1 MTISFSEVCKKDTF
15 NVGQEIIVAM
25 TPILTSEELMGNWCE
40 YRNYMI
46 DEFQM
51 GDISE
56 FTRWNF
62 YLFYVVE
69 DKNKIDRNLKYKV
82 EHDTISS
89 RKIVVSAEE
98 AKEGVQALIDKYI
111 KFVVKGEIPHLDV
124 EEYKRDFELMKL
136 YTEDENQED

>member
-1 MTISFSEVCKKDTF
+1 MEISFSEVCKKDAF

-25 TPILTSEELMGNWCE
+25 TPILTSEELKENWCDF
-40 YRNYMI
+40 RNYMI
-46 DEFQM
+46 DEYQL
-51 GDISE
+51 GEIDE

-98 AKEGVQALIDKYI
+98 AKDGVQTLINEYI
-111 KFVVKGEIPHLDV
+111 KFVIEGVIQHHDV
-124 EEYKRDFELMKL
+124 EEYKRNPELMKL
-136 YTEDENQED
+136 YKDENQED

>member
-1 MTISFSEVCKKDTF
+1 MEISFSEVCKKDAF
-15 NVGQEIIVAM
+15 YVGQEIIVAM
-25 TPILTSEELMGNWCE
+25 TPILTSEGLKESWCDF
-40 YRNYMI
+40 RNYMI
-46 DEFQM
+46 DEYQL
-51 GDISE
+51 GDIDE

-98 AKEGVQALIDKYI
+98 AKDGVQTLIDKYI
-111 KFVVKGEIPHLDV
+111 KFVVEGEIQHHDV
-124 EEYKRDFELMKL
+124 EEYKCNPELMKL
-136 YTEDENQED
+136 YKDENQED

>member
-1 MTISFSEVCKKDTF
+1 MEISFDEIRNVDSF
-15 NVGQEIIVAM
+15 GVGQNIIVAM
-25 TPILTSEELMGNWCE
+25 TPKLTQEELEENWRHFRNRMSHE
-40 YRNYMI
+40 Y
-46 DEFQM
+46 QM

-98 AKEGVQALIDKYI
+98 AKNGVQALINKYI
-111 KFVVKGEIPHLDV
+111 KFVVEGMTLHHNV
-124 EEYKRDFELMKL
+124 EEYKRNAELMTL
-136 YTEDENQED
+136 YTKYENQED

>member
-1 MTISFSEVCKKDTF
+1 MEISFSEVCKNDAF

-25 TPILTSEELMGNWCE
+25 TPILTPEGLMESW
-40 YRNYMI
+40 RDFRDYMI
-46 DEFQM
+46 DEYQLA
-51 GDISE
+51 DIDE

-89 RKIVVSAEE
+89 RKIVVSVEE
-98 AKEGVQALIDKYI
+98 AKDGVQALINI
-111 KFVVKGEIPHLDV
+111 
-124 EEYKRDFELMKL
+124 
-136 YTEDENQED
+136 